1 MGPRT
6 YPQSKKTMD
15 FDLTGASIF
24 ATNQSRNGE
33 MSIDMEPEGGG
44 LGGVGALG
52 RGRESGGRH
61 EDQVTSRVNRFQKQ
75 AVAKRELQI
84 KTLRK

>member
-1 MGPRT
+1 
-6 YPQSKKTMD
+6 MD

-75 AVAKRELQI
+75 AVATRPEGEHQGREAAR
-84 KTLRK
+84 TGRGWGGG